1 MCPPSV
7 VGKFLQV
14 LSGPCR
20 TLAPLAIEAGSFGQI
35 CIRSRSI
42 GVFAAYGEAVA
53 DIDRSRRIAADSQFV
68 WDVLADF
75 GSISSWADNIDH
87 SCILNQGSEPV
98 GTTRRV
104 QIGRNALVE
113 TITEF
118 DTTRALASD
127 VEGLPKHV
135 RRFNNR
141 WSLRPVANGGT
152 IVTLTSTVEIGS
164 GPMRKLAERAVCRV
178 QVRQSDIMLA
188 GLANRLE
195 KPRD

>member
-1 MCPPSV
+1 MPSPASLA
-7 VGKFLQV
+7 KFFR
-14 LSGPCR
+14 SCR

-42 GVFAAYGEAVA
+42 GLFAAYGEAVA
-53 DIDRSRRIAADSQFV
+53 DIDRNRRIAADPQAV

-75 GSISSWADNIDH
+75 GSISSWADNVDH
-87 SCILNQGSEPV
+87 SCILTQGSEPI

-118 DTTRALASD
+118 DTTRTLAYD
-127 VEGLPKHV
+127 VDGLPKRVH
-135 RRFNNR
+135 RFNNR
-141 WSLRPVANGGT
+141 WSLRPVGYGRT
-152 IVTLTSTVEIGS
+152 VVTLTSTVEIGS
-164 GPMRKLAERAVCRV
+164 GPMHKLAERAVCRV

-188 GLANRLE
+188 GLADRLE
-195 KPRD
+195 NS

>member
-1 MCPPSV
+1 M
-7 VGKFLQV
+7 
-14 LSGPCR
+14 
-20 TLAPLAIEAGSFGQI
+20 
-35 CIRSRSI
+35 
-42 GVFAAYGEAVA
+42 A
-53 DIDRSRRIAADSQFV
+53 DIDRSRRISADPQSV

-87 SCILNQGSEPV
+87 SCILNQGSEPI

-118 DTTRALASD
+118 DPTWTLAYD
-127 VEGLPKHV
+127 VDGLPKRV

-141 WSLRPVANGGT
+141 WSLRRVVNNGT
-152 IVTLTSTVEIGS
+152 VVTLTSTVEIGS
-164 GPMRKLAERAVCRV
+164 APVHKLAERAVCRV

-188 GLANRLE
+188 GLAHRLE
-195 KPRD
+195 KTRG

>member
-1 MCPPSV
+1 MERRKFGGGVADLPSAE
-7 VGKFLQV
+7 L
-14 LSGPCR
+14 R
-20 TLAPLAIEAGSFGQI
+20 
-35 CIRSRSI
+35 
-42 GVFAAYGEAVA
+42 AAYGEAVA
-53 DIDRSRRIAADSQFV
+53 DIDRSRRISADPQSV

-87 SCILNQGSEPV
+87 SCILNQGSEPI

-118 DTTRALASD
+118 DTTRALAYD
-127 VEGLPKHV
+127 VEGLPKRV

-141 WSLRPVANGGT
+141 WSLRPVADGGT
-152 IVTLTSTVEIGS
+152 VVTLTSTVEIGS
-164 GPMRKLAERAVCRV
+164 GPIRKLAERAVCRV

-195 KPRD
+195 KSRD

>member
-1 MCPPSV
+1 MCPPQRRWQRPAETV
-7 VGKFLQV
+7 
-14 LSGPCR
+14 
-20 TLAPLAIEAGSFGQI
+20 APLTIEAGSFGQI
-35 CIRSRSI
+35 CIRSCSI
-42 GVFAAYGEAVA
+42 AFFAAYGEAVA
-53 DIDRSRRIAADSQFV
+53 DIDRSRTIAADPQAV

-87 SCILNQGSEPV
+87 SCILNQGSKPI

-118 DTTRALASD
+118 DATWALAYD
-127 VEGLPKHV
+127 VAGLPKRV

-141 WSLRPVANGGT
+141 WSLRRVVNGKT
-152 IVTLTSTVEIGS
+152 VVTLTSTVEIGS

-195 KPRD
+195 KLDA

>member
-1 MCPPSV
+1 MCPPQRRWQRPEETV
-7 VGKFLQV
+7 
-14 LSGPCR
+14 
-20 TLAPLAIEAGSFGQI
+20 APLAIVAGSFGQI
-35 CIRSRSI
+35 CIRTRSI
-42 GVFAAYGEAVA
+42 GYFAAYGEAVA
-53 DIDRSRRIAADSQFV
+53 DIDRSRRIAADPQSV

-87 SCILNQGSEPV
+87 SCILNQGSEPT

-118 DTTRALASD
+118 DTTRALAYD
-127 VEGLPKHV
+127 VDGLPKRV

-141 WSLRPVANGGT
+141 WSLRPAVDGGT

-164 GPMRKLAERAVCRV
+164 GPMHKLAERAVCRV
-178 QVRQSDIMLA
+178 QVRQSDVMLA

-195 KPRD
+195 KPGD

>member
-1 MCPPSV
+1 MPSAASLAS
-7 VGKFLQV
+7 F
-14 LSGPCR
+14 SRSCR
-20 TLAPLAIEAGSFGQI
+20 TLAPPAIEAGSFGQI

-42 GVFAAYGEAVA
+42 GFFAAYGVAVA
-53 DIDRSRRIAADSQFV
+53 DIDRSRRISADPQSV

-87 SCILNQGSEPV
+87 SCILNQGSEPI
-98 GTTRRV
+98 GSTRRV

-118 DTTRALASD
+118 DTTRALGYD
-127 VEGLPKHV
+127 VEGLPKRV

-141 WSLRPVANGGT
+141 WSLRPVADGGT
-152 IVTLTSTVEIGS
+152 VVTLTSTVEIGS
-164 GPMRKLAERAVCRV
+164 GPIRKLAERAVCRV

-195 KPRD
+195 KLDA

>member
-1 MCPPSV
+1 MCPPQRRWQCPPETV
-7 VGKFLQV
+7 
-14 LSGPCR
+14 
-20 TLAPLAIEAGSFGQI
+20 APLAIEAGSFGQI
-35 CIRSRSI
+35 CSRSRSI
-42 GVFAAYGEAVA
+42 GFYAAYGEAVA
-53 DIDRSRRIAADSQFV
+53 DIDRNRRIAADPQAV

-87 SCILNQGSEPV
+87 SCILNQGSEPI

-118 DTTRALASD
+118 DATWALAYD
-127 VEGLPKHV
+127 VAGLPKRV

-141 WSLRPVANGGT
+141 WSLRRVVNGKT
-152 IVTLTSTVEIGS
+152 VVTLTSTVEIGS
-164 GPMRKLAERAVCRV
+164 GPMCKLAERAVCRV

-195 KPRD
+195 RPRD

>member
-1 MCPPSV
+1 MCPPRRRWQLS
-7 VGKFLQV
+7 
-14 LSGPCR
+14 SGPAE
-20 TLAPLAIEAGSFGQI
+20 TVAPPAIDAGSFGEI
-35 CIRSRSI
+35 CSRSCSI
-42 GVFAAYGEAVA
+42 GFSAAYGEAVA
-53 DIDRSRRIAADSQFV
+53 DIDRSRRITADPQSV

-87 SCILNQGSEPV
+87 SCILNQGSVPL

-113 TITEF
+113 RITEF
-118 DTTRALASD
+118 DTTRALAYD

-141 WSLRPVANGGT
+141 WSLRPVAYGGT
-152 IVTLTSTVEIGS
+152 LVTLTSTVEIGS
-164 GPMRKLAERAVCRV
+164 GPIGQLAERAVCRV

-188 GLANRLE
+188 GLAYRLE
-195 KPRD
+195 NTRA